1 MVLET
6 FEKIAIDYIPFPTDL
21 CNLCVERTMEGI
33 PPACVKHCQA
43 SCMIYGPVKELA
55 EVMEKKSKTVLFAPK

>member
-1 MVLET
+1 
-6 FEKIAIDYIPFPTDL
+6 
-21 CNLCVERTMEGI
+21 MEGI

-43 SCMIYGPVKELA
+43 SCMMYGPVKELA